1 MRACDF
7 PHTVPAAFAQ
17 PFLEELN
24 RLGCD
29 AAGLWR
35 EARMSVSLAAVQ
47 RRLSITLPVGEF
59 IRFYRLSIGVLEA
72 RCCAREGGRPLG
84 KLAVD
89 MMCYALIHCATL
101 KKAVERSA
109 LFNQAME
116 ERGGDARLFVRGE
129 QAYFTIATR
138 RRVRDGAALLVDL
151 TGLNL
156 YYQLFSWLVGRRLP
170 GVEAGL
176 AYPRPSQPNPLYEA
190 FGMALCWDQP
200 VNYLSFPAS
209 CLRLKLVRSHAELE
223 RMIDFIPF
231 RLGFGEAVGGSL
243 GPSIRLLLADALQ
256 RQGRAPGAASVA
268 QLHHMSTATM
278 RRRLHAE
285 GTSFSELLAACRR
298 EAAEDLLRQT
308 DMPVAEVGRRIGL
321 GSSRAFRRA
330 FRQWTGRLPS
340 AYRQRRSIVAAEIQ
354 TLTHRACRGE

>member
-1 MRACDF
+1 MRHDSRRYTAGVMPARDF
-7 PHTVPAAFAQ
+7 RHAVPAAFVQ
-17 PFLEELN
+17 PFLDELN

-29 AAGLWR
+29 AAGPWH
-35 EARMSVSLAAVQ
+35 EARMSVPLAAVQ
-47 RRLSITLPVGEF
+47 GRRAVVLPVGEF
-59 IRFYRLSIGVLEA
+59 IRFYRLSIGILEA

-101 KKAVERSA
+101 EKAVERSA

-116 ERGGDARLFVRGE
+116 ERGGDARLLVRGG
-129 QAYFTIATR
+129 QACFTIATR
-138 RRVRDGAALLVDL
+138 RRVRDNAALLVDL

-176 AYPRPSQPNPLYEA
+176 AYSQPSRPNPLYEA
-190 FGMALCWDQP
+190 LGMSLCWDQP

-223 RMIDFIPF
+223 RVIDFIPF

-243 GPSIRLLLADALQ
+243 GLSVRLLLADALQ
-256 RQGRAPGAASVA
+256 RQGRTPDAASVA
-268 QLHHMSTATM
+268 QLHHMSAATM
-278 RRRLHAE
+278 RRHLHAE

-308 DMPVAEVGRRIGL
+308 DMPVAEVGQRVGL

-340 AYRQRRSIVAAEIQ
+340 AYRQRRD
-354 TLTHRACRGE
+354 RR